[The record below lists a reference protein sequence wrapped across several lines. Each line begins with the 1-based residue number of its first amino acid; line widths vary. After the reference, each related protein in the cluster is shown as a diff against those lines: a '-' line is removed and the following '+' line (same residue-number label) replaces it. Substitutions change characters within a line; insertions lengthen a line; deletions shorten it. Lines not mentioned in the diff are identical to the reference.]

1 MSDFGPEIQTGEEL
15 PTQIIGAI
23 LVTILVWYLTVPFL
37 NYQRCTS
44 EIRTNE
50 DPSPPPFK
58 LSSTPKENICVE
70 ASCVALFILQL
81 PVNLEHQD
89 QQDLL
94 HWSKP
99 FSLTYIHNL
108 SPPPD

>member
-15 PTQIIGAI
+15 PTQIIGAH
-23 LVTILVWYLTVPFL
+23 LVSYLTVPFL

-50 DPSPPPFK
+50 DPSPSPFK

-70 ASCVALFILQL
+70 GFHVVLFILQL
-81 PVNLEHQD
+81 PVTLEHQD

-94 HWSKP
+94 HWSKH
-99 FSLTYIHNL
+99 FQKH
-108 SPPPD
+108 